1 MWKWFGVGSM
11 GISKK
16 VILTSSTEKF
26 KYQARKE
33 TGAFVRTHEAGET
46 EERSQKESSSPTP
59 NPKMS
64 SKPPANQVGERH
76 LG

>member
-1 MWKWFGVGSM
+1 M

-46 EERSQKESSSPTP
+46 RGKKPERKQFSD
-59 NPKMS
+59 PK
-64 SKPPANQVGERH
+64 SKNVFEASGKPG
-76 LG
+76 G